1 MIVKQGICINLKHT
15 MVKDMKIKIMT
26 MRLMIMMMREM
37 MMMLI
42 ITILND
48 KDMFV
53 YILL

>member
-1 MIVKQGICINLKHT
+1 MIVKQGICVNLKHT
-15 MVKDMKIKIMT
+15 MIKIMT

-53 YILL
+53 YI